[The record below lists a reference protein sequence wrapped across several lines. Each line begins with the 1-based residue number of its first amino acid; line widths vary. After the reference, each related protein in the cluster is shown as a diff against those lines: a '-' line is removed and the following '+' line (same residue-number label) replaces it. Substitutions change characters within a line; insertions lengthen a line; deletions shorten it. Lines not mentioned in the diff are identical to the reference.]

1 MKKFTYLVIA
11 TAALSMVACTGG
23 NKAGYTITG
32 TVEGASD
39 GDTVYLQEA
48 NGRNLTKLD
57 TAVITKGTF
66 TFEGTQDSVVSRY
79 VTCEVNGEP
88 LMIDF
93 FLENGKINVA
103 LTKDND
109 AVTGTPNND
118 AYQEIR
124 AQINDI
130 STKMNAIYEAMED
143 IHWFR
148 TYRFERIS
156 ELLGP
161 VKMSVTGIE
170 AGTLHNM
177 VPATCHFMVDIRVNE
192 LYTNQEIF
200 DTIRDHVKCDMIP
213 RSFSL
218 NSSSVSLSHPMVKRC
233 IELGLSLYGS
243 PTTSNQA
250 VIPCPSLK
258 IGPGDSARSHTANEY
273 ICLEEIREGIELF
286 KSIIQYFEL

>member
-93 FLENGKINVA
+93 FLENG
-103 LTKDND
+103 
-109 AVTGTPNND
+109 
-118 AYQEIR
+118 
-124 AQINDI
+124 
-130 STKMNAIYEAMED
+130 
-143 IHWFR
+143 
-148 TYRFERIS
+148 
-156 ELLGP
+156 
-161 VKMSVTGIE
+161 
-170 AGTLHNM
+170 
-177 VPATCHFMVDIRVNE
+177 
-192 LYTNQEIF
+192 
-200 DTIRDHVKCDMIP
+200 
-213 RSFSL
+213 
-218 NSSSVSLSHPMVKRC
+218 
-233 IELGLSLYGS
+233 
-243 PTTSNQA
+243 
-250 VIPCPSLK
+250 
-258 IGPGDSARSHTANEY
+258 
-273 ICLEEIREGIELF
+273 
-286 KSIIQYFEL
+286 

>member
-130 STKMNAIYEAMED
+130 SKKMNAIYEAMED

-177 VPATCHFMVDIRVNE
+177 VPATCHFIVDIRVNE

-233 IELGLSLYGS
+233 IELGLSPYGS

-273 ICLEEIREGIELF
+273 IRLEEIREGIELF
-286 KSIIQYFEL
+286 KSIIQYVE

>member
-130 STKMNAIYEAMED
+130 SKKMNAIYEAMGNTSLSDEQKEPNKKKVLS
-143 IHWFR
+143 WKNNM
-148 TYRFERIS
+148 TKQSKKAYKRIS
-156 ELLGP
+156 PTRLEYSCLNKLSTITLRTKMKLCCNKFLLISRMT
-161 VKMSVTGIE
+161 KQS
-170 AGTLHNM
+170 
-177 VPATCHFMVDIRVNE
+177 
-192 LYTNQEIF
+192 
-200 DTIRDHVKCDMIP
+200 
-213 RSFSL
+213 
-218 NSSSVSLSHPMVKRC
+218 
-233 IELGLSLYGS
+233 
-243 PTTSNQA
+243 
-250 VIPCPSLK
+250 
-258 IGPGDSARSHTANEY
+258 
-273 ICLEEIREGIELF
+273 
-286 KSIIQYFEL
+286 

>member
-130 STKMNAIYEAMED
+130 SKKMNAIYEAMGN
-143 IHWFR
+143 
-148 TYRFERIS
+148 T
-156 ELLGP
+156 
-161 VKMSVTGIE
+161 
-170 AGTLHNM
+170 
-177 VPATCHFMVDIRVNE
+177 
-192 LYTNQEIF
+192 
-200 DTIRDHVKCDMIP
+200 
-213 RSFSL
+213 
-218 NSSSVSLSHPMVKRC
+218 SLSDEQK
-233 IELGLSLYGS
+233 EAKQKEGA
-243 PTTSNQA
+243 Q
-250 VIPCPSLK
+250 
-258 IGPGDSARSHTANEY
+258 
-273 ICLEEIREGIELF
+273 LEEQYDKAIKEGV
-286 KSIIQYFEL
+286 

>member
-124 AQINDI
+124 TQINDI
-130 STKMNAIYEAMED
+130 SKKMNAIYEAMGNTSLSDEQKEAKQKKVLS
-143 IHWFR
+143 WKNNM
-148 TYRFERIS
+148 TKQSKKAYKRIS
-156 ELLGP
+156 PTRLEYSCLNKLSTITLRTKMKLCCNKFLLISRMT
-161 VKMSVTGIE
+161 KQS
-170 AGTLHNM
+170 
-177 VPATCHFMVDIRVNE
+177 
-192 LYTNQEIF
+192 
-200 DTIRDHVKCDMIP
+200 
-213 RSFSL
+213 
-218 NSSSVSLSHPMVKRC
+218 
-233 IELGLSLYGS
+233 
-243 PTTSNQA
+243 
-250 VIPCPSLK
+250 
-258 IGPGDSARSHTANEY
+258 
-273 ICLEEIREGIELF
+273 
-286 KSIIQYFEL
+286 

>member
-103 LTKDND
+103 PVSYTHL
-109 AVTGTPNND
+109 
-118 AYQEIR
+118 R
-124 AQINDI
+124 AHE
-130 STKMNAIYEAMED
+130 T
-143 IHWFR
+143 
-148 TYRFERIS
+148 
-156 ELLGP
+156 
-161 VKMSVTGIE
+161 
-170 AGTLHNM
+170 
-177 VPATCHFMVDIRVNE
+177 
-192 LYTNQEIF
+192 
-200 DTIRDHVKCDMIP
+200 
-213 RSFSL
+213 
-218 NSSSVSLSHPMVKRC
+218 
-233 IELGLSLYGS
+233 
-243 PTTSNQA
+243 
-250 VIPCPSLK
+250 
-258 IGPGDSARSHTANEY
+258 
-273 ICLEEIREGIELF
+273 
-286 KSIIQYFEL
+286 

>member
-130 STKMNAIYEAMED
+130 SKKMNAIYEAMGNTSLSDEQKEAKQKEGAQLEEQM
-143 IHWFR
+143 
-148 TYRFERIS
+148 TKQSKKAYKRIS
-156 ELLGP
+156 PTRLEYSCLNKLSTITLRTKMRLCCNKFLLISRMT
-161 VKMSVTGIE
+161 KQS
-170 AGTLHNM
+170 
-177 VPATCHFMVDIRVNE
+177 
-192 LYTNQEIF
+192 
-200 DTIRDHVKCDMIP
+200 
-213 RSFSL
+213 
-218 NSSSVSLSHPMVKRC
+218 
-233 IELGLSLYGS
+233 
-243 PTTSNQA
+243 
-250 VIPCPSLK
+250 
-258 IGPGDSARSHTANEY
+258 
-273 ICLEEIREGIELF
+273 
-286 KSIIQYFEL
+286 

>member
-1 MKKFTYLVIA
+1 MKKLTYLVIA

-130 STKMNAIYEAMED
+130 SKKMNAIYEAM
-143 IHWFR
+143 
-148 TYRFERIS
+148 
-156 ELLGP
+156 G
-161 VKMSVTGIE
+161 
-170 AGTLHNM
+170 
-177 VPATCHFMVDIRVNE
+177 
-192 LYTNQEIF
+192 
-200 DTIRDHVKCDMIP
+200 DT
-213 RSFSL
+213 
-218 NSSSVSLSHPMVKRC
+218 SLSDEQKEAKQKEV
-233 IELGLSLYGS
+233 ELIAELKTLTHENGYNN
-243 PTTSNQA
+243 T
-250 VIPCPSLK
+250 VISGKEGVSYVRPCPSLRAQG
-258 IGPGDSARSHTANEY
+258 GPAGRDRP
-273 ICLEEIREGIELF
+273 GELHWLRLVRHVLPHEVHRPAAGWLLPGP
-286 KSIIQYFEL
+286 SG